1 MKEQLEFFDKDKEVF
16 VCYLDEENKATN
28 GYFKILQLAG
38 SLLIIGSDKNILGIP
53 LSRVLKIKQ
62 KVEGGINDTR
72 I

>member
-62 KVEGGINDTR
+62 KTERG
-72 I
+72 